1 MSEINKAALTNL
13 DTWKRG
19 LFMVLFAI
27 ISWLAKWVVNIVALL
42 QFITLLITGRTNAS
56 VLPFGQNLSTYL
68 YQITL
73 FLTFKTEEMP
83 FPFTPFPDD
92 ASEVEQV
99 QSNDEDIV
107 VSETEAPNEDRVVEN
122 SDELNNKDDTDN
134 KAKKDL

>member
-42 QFITLLITGRTNAS
+42 QFITVLITGQTNAS

-73 FLTFKTEEMP
+73 FLTFKTEVMP
-83 FPFTPFPDD
+83 FPFTPFPDE

-107 VSETEAPNEDRVVEN
+107 VNETEAPNEDFVVEN
-122 SDELNNKDDTDN
+122 SDEPNNKEDTDN
-134 KAKKDL
+134 EAKKDL